1 MHTMRQYIL
10 GILKMRDCQS
20 TTYKSTMCILHFW
33 NSVDKKELIFQ
44 TYQIY
49 KFPVLEF
56 KQRGGINLPD
66 LVLHFGLYPRSILLV
81 TKLTGALAD
90 GDAVSVV
97 IQGLTLGTGAALS
110 TAGQVLG
117 TDRVVRDDVAGT
129 HALIGTVLVHL
140 ASLTWQ
146 L

>member
-1 MHTMRQYIL
+1 MH
-10 GILKMRDCQS
+10 S
-20 TTYKSTMCILHFW
+20 PF
-33 NSVDKKELIFQ
+33 
-44 TYQIY
+44 
-49 KFPVLEF
+49 LEF
-56 KQRGGINLPD
+56 SRQERVNLPDLPDLQISSFGIQTKGGINLPD